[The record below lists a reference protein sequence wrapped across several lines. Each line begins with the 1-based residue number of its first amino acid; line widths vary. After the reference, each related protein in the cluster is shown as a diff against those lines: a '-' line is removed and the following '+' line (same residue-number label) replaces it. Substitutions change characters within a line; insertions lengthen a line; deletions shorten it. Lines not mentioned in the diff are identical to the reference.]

1 MATTIAAKDVSEL
14 RSLTGAGMMDC
25 KKALQDTGGDLQKA
39 VDLLRQKGIARAE
52 KRADR
57 AAKEGAIGS
66 YIHFNGKVAVLVEV
80 NCETDFVA
88 RTPRFQE
95 FVHDVAL
102 HIAAMRPEYVS
113 VEDVPDEHKEREK
126 AIFIEQMGDVP
137 EQARERAVEGKLTKA
152 LAEIALLEQP
162 FVKDVEAK
170 KARTIEEVRAEAAAE
185 LGENITIRRF
195 ARFEL
200 GA

>member
-1 MATTIAAKDVSEL
+1 VSISAKDVSEL
-14 RSLTGAGMMDC
+14 RRRTGAGMMDC
-25 KKALQDTGGDLQKA
+25 KRALEEAGGDMEEA
-39 VDLLRQKGIARAE
+39 ATLLRKKGLADAA
-52 KRADR
+52 KRAGR
-57 AAKEGAIGS
+57 EANEGLVES
-66 YIHFNGKVAVLVEV
+66 YIHQGGRVGVLVEV

>member
-1 MATTIAAKDVSEL
+1 
-14 RSLTGAGMMDC
+14 MMDC
-25 KKALQDTGGDLQKA
+25 KRALEEAGGDMEEA
-39 VDLLRQKGIARAE
+39 GTLLRKKGLADAA
-52 KRADR
+52 KRAGR
-57 AAKEGAIGS
+57 EANEGLVES
-66 YIHFNGKVAVLVEV
+66 YIHQGGRVGVLVEV

-113 VEDVPDEHKEREK
+113 VDDVPDEHKEREK
-126 AIFIEQMGDVP
+126 AIFVEQMGDVP
-137 EQARERAVEGKLTKA
+137 EQAREKAVEGKLKKA
-152 LAEIALLEQP
+152 LAEVALLEQP

-170 KARTIEEVRAEAAAE
+170 KARTIEEVRGETAAE